1 MSNYKEVTL
10 KQVKKRNYYNSSK
23 KCYTLII
30 NSSEDIDNCKIALFL
45 SGEQS
50 NFPAIIDKAFIN
62 KGLLGKKNIVY
73 KDNIICIGKIM
84 KNERIVLFYTLK
96 DAENYS
102 IEVNVYE
109 N

>member
-1 MSNYKEVTL
+1 M
-10 KQVKKRNYYNSSK
+10 KK
-23 KCYTLII
+23 TT
-30 NSSEDIDNCKIALFL
+30 IALFL